1 MHTRK
6 GFTLIELL
14 VVIAII
20 AILAAVLFPV
30 FAKAREKAR
39 QTSCINNCK
48 QLGLA
53 FMQYVQD
60 NDEKFP
66 SSINYSSD
74 WAFNIYPY
82 VKSAGVY
89 KCPDDS
95 LSRNTAETNAG
106 ENPANCV
113 PVSYCW
119 NSYVGETGLWVG
131 GGTTVSAWSQYTPG
145 AKFSLLKAPSTTVL
159 LYEGDSAVTPA
170 GQPGAANN
178 WFEPSQGIHHNVF
191 STASYANHGSYQT
204 PIATGRHDLGSKA
217 TLNPNGN
224 NAGNFANFDTGKNVY
239 VMCDGHCKYLDW
251 TQVSSTDQVV
261 QSVPPGNPV
270 NNDQL
275 GQGNSYVVTLL
286 PF

>member
-6 GFTLIELL
+6 AFTLIELL

-60 NDEKFP
+60 NDEKLP
-66 SSINYSSD
+66 SSNNYGSD
-74 WAFNIYPY
+74 WAIHIYPY
-82 VKSAGVY
+82 VKSSGVY
-89 KCPDDS
+89 ACPDDS
-95 LSRNTAETNAG
+95 LSRTQAETNQG

-119 NSYVGETGLWVG
+119 NSYVALTGLWTG
-131 GGTTVSAWSQYTPG
+131 GPVSPWSQNTPG
-145 AKFSLLKAPSTTVL
+145 AKFSLLKAPSTTVM
-159 LYEGDSAVTPA
+159 LYEGDSSVTPG
-170 GQPGAANN
+170 GQPGIANN
-178 WFEPSQGIHHNVF
+178 WFEPNQPQGIHNIF
-191 STASYANHGSYQT
+191 STCSYDNHGSYQT
-204 PIATGRHDLGSKA
+204 AVNTARHDQGNGRA
-217 TLNPNGN
+217 TIIN
-224 NAGNFANFDTGKNVY
+224 NAANFPNFYTGKDVY
-239 VMCDGHCKYLDW
+239 VMADGHVKFLDW
-251 TQVSSTDQVV
+251 TQVSNTDNPI

-270 NNDQL
+270 NNNQL
-275 GQGNSYVVTLL
+275 GQGNSFVVTLL

>member
-1 MHTRK
+1 MQIKLKGTYMMHTRK

-66 SSINYSSD
+66 STINWGSD
-74 WAFNIYPY
+74 WAYNIYPY

-95 LSRNTAETNAG
+95 LSRNAAEINSG
-106 ENPANCV
+106 ENPANCQ

-119 NSYVGETGLWVG
+119 NSYVGLTGLWTG
-131 GGTTVSAWSQYTPG
+131 GAVSAWSQKTPG

-159 LYEGDSAVTPA
+159 LYEGDSAVTSG

-178 WFEPSQGIHHNVF
+178 WF
-191 STASYANHGSYQT
+191 
-204 PIATGRHDLGSKA
+204 
-217 TLNPNGN
+217 
-224 NAGNFANFDTGKNVY
+224 
-239 VMCDGHCKYLDW
+239 
-251 TQVSSTDQVV
+251 
-261 QSVPPGNPV
+261 
-270 NNDQL
+270 
-275 GQGNSYVVTLL
+275 
-286 PF
+286 

>member
-66 SSINYSSD
+66 SSINYGSD

-89 KCPDDS
+89 KCPDDG
-95 LSRNTAETNAG
+95 LSRAAAITAAG
-106 ENPANCV
+106 ENPANAQ

-119 NSYVGETGLWVG
+119 NSYVGLTGLWTG
-131 GGTTVSAWSQYTPG
+131 GAVSAWSQKTPG

-159 LYEGDSAVTPA
+159 LYEGDSAVTSS

-178 WFEPSQGIHHNVF
+178 WFEPSLGIAHNVF
-191 STASYANHGSYQT
+191 STSSYANHGSYQT
-204 PIATGRHDLGSKA
+204 PIATSRHDQGSKA

-224 NAGNFANFDTGKNVY
+224 NAGNFASFTTGKNVY
-239 VMCDGHCKYLDW
+239 VMCDGHVKFLDW